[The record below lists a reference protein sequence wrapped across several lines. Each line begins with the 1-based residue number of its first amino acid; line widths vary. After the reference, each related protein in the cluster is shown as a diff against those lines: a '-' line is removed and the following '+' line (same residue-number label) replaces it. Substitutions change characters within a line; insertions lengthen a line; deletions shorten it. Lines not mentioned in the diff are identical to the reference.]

1 MFLNLLIDSGK
12 MGRKNKTTLL
22 EKSVGGKEGRVKEI
36 ALFIMAVLVVSI
48 VSFSD
53 GVSAVV
59 SKSPDN
65 LVVINMMQQGQKC
78 NIEVGEEEKLTQL
91 YQGEVEKS
99 GNGLVNSF
107 DNVKDKTKDIHL
119 AMNPGFNGIDKA
131 TEEAIKK
138 GCGEDAFDLAKSI
151 SNKPDSFGG
160 QINFEKGKLKKF
172 DNFKVGA
179 DAKEFDIKGFGKLKN
194 GGFIHSKGEGE
205 HALRLYPDQ
214 RFQLDDSFGKIK
226 GKL

>member
-1 MFLNLLIDSGK
+1 MGCLMFLNLLIDSGK

-91 YQGEVEKS
+91 YEGEV
-99 GNGLVNSF
+99 
-107 DNVKDKTKDIHL
+107 
-119 AMNPGFNGIDKA
+119 
-131 TEEAIKK
+131 
-138 GCGEDAFDLAKSI
+138 
-151 SNKPDSFGG
+151 
-160 QINFEKGKLKKF
+160 
-172 DNFKVGA
+172 
-179 DAKEFDIKGFGKLKN
+179 
-194 GGFIHSKGEGE
+194 
-205 HALRLYPDQ
+205 
-214 RFQLDDSFGKIK
+214 
-226 GKL
+226 